1 MIIRFSSEED
11 RCSAR
16 AIKGIL
22 KKNFSQNKTQICDKI
37 LVTTSIMKQMYGSV
51 TSTNFSI
58 ASFKSYPQRSEYSNS
73 MDIHSVPFG
82 KNKVWHLTVD
92 LSALILQK
100 SFLAIVIHHY
110 NSIKVQF
117 ATDIGRHR

>member
-1 MIIRFSSEED
+1 MHHDNTLQLLGR
-11 RCSAR
+11 
-16 AIKGIL
+16 GIL

-37 LVTTSIMKQMYGSV
+37 LVTTSIMKQMYDSE

-92 LSALILQK
+92 LSALILQE

-110 NSIKVQF
+110 ISIKVQF